1 MKSEKAKFTTNIL
14 EGVRNDFDEVNMY
27 ITIKFPV
34 NDIIPKTVIMKP
46 IIPNHRGSIG
56 GHLYQYGSTICIIS
70 DGTLSAKLTFRPPQ
84 RYLKKTTNDL
94 DEELTKRNLQADA
107 MLSTPIL
114 IFSISLSALEF
125 QLPTKDGQPHEYD
138 FAFSSE
144 NFAEVDQW
152 LMVQ

>member
-1 MKSEKAKFTTNIL
+1 MKSENAKFTTNIL

-70 DGTLSAKLTFRPPQ
+70 DGTLSAKLTFRPP
-84 RYLKKTTNDL
+84 RKYSTTATFNETITKKTTIDL
-94 DEELTKRNLQADA
+94 DEELIRRHLQAD
-107 MLSTPIL
+107 SIL
-114 IFSISLSALEF
+114 
-125 QLPTKDGQPHEYD
+125 GH
-138 FAFSSE
+138 
-144 NFAEVDQW
+144 QW
-152 LMVQ
+152 